1 MKRPAPFR
9 MDNAFARE
17 TMAERLP
24 GILRDVQSA
33 NADYPPPVLR
43 ALDRLHDAL
52 AYGEPILMLDASP
65 VPPADYDAWNAA
77 YRTQRAQFDPLT
89 WLNAEWFFAET
100 LLYRL
105 LIQAVRWHETYR
117 DPFAA
122 TKQAE
127 LNGDNLWAVLDAAL
141 AVDGDFAEKFAALLG
156 FALWGNRVDLSHP
169 AGSLAGQAAA
179 EDDLLVDRRGDVLNY
194 LGRVG
199 VTAGNVTIHMIID
212 NTGTELATDCVLADA
227 LLTGGY
233 EVVLHLKAHPTY
245 VSDATTADMWH
256 LLDAMTARGGP
267 PAALADRLRQAWR
280 EERLRLVTP
289 PFWVSSRFLWDMPP
303 GLRAA
308 FEGAHLVI
316 LKGDVNYRRAIGDT
330 VWPTELSFSAV
341 MDYFP
346 APLVALRSLKCDALV
361 DVPENI
367 VRALDARNDSWRT
380 TGQYGV
386 IQFAPSAD

>member
-1 MKRPAPFR
+1 

-24 GILRDVQSA
+24 GILRDVQTA
-33 NADYPPPVLR
+33 NADYPPAVLR
-43 ALDRLHDAL
+43 ALDQLHDAL
-52 AYGEPILMLDASP
+52 ANGEPILMLNASP

-89 WLNAEWFFAET
+89 WLHAEWFFAET

-105 LIQAVRWHETYR
+105 LIQVVRWHETHR

-127 LNGDNLWAVLDAAL
+127 LDGDNLWAVLNAAL
-141 AVDGDFAEKFAALLG
+141 AVGGDFAEKITALLG

-179 EDDLLVDRRGDVLNY
+179 EDDLLVDHRGELLDY
-194 LGRVG
+194 LLGG
-199 VTAGNVTIHMIID
+199 SITASNTAIHMIID
-212 NTGTELATDCVLADA
+212 NTGTELATDLVLADA
-227 LLTGGY
+227 LLTSGY
-233 EVVLHLKAHPTY
+233 KVVLHLKAHPTY
-245 VSDATTADMWH
+245 VSDATTADVWH
-256 LLDAMTARGGP
+256 LLDAMAMRDGR
-267 PAALADRLRQAWR
+267 PAALANRLRRAWQD
-280 EERLRLVTP
+280 EQLRLVTP
-289 PFWVSSRFLWDMPP
+289 PFWVSSRFLWEMPP
-303 GLRAA
+303 GLREA

-341 MDYFP
+341 TDYFP
-346 APLVALRSLKCDALV
+346 APLVALRSLKCDALAG
-361 DVPENI
+361 VPDDL
-367 VRALDARNDSWRT
+367 VRALDAHNESWRT
-380 TGQYGV
+380 TGQYGI
-386 IQFAPSAD
+386 IQFAALAD

>member
-17 TMAERLP
+17 TMSERLP

-33 NADYPPPVLR
+33 NADYPPAVLR
-43 ALDRLHDAL
+43 ALDQLHDAL
-52 AYGEPILMLDASP
+52 ANGEPIPILDASP

-77 YRTQRAQFDPLT
+77 YWTQRAQFDPLT

-105 LIQAVRWHETYR
+105 LIQAVRWHETHR

-169 AGSLAGQAAA
+169 SGSLAGQAVA
-179 EDDLLVDRRGDVLNY
+179 EDDLLVDHRGELLDY
-194 LGRVG
+194 LLGSPI
-199 VTAGNVTIHMIID
+199 TASNATIHMIID
-212 NTGTELATDCVLADA
+212 NTGTELATDFVLADV
-227 LLTGGY
+227 LLTSGY
-233 EVVLHLKAHPTY
+233 KVILHLKAHPTY
-245 VSDATTADMWH
+245 VSDATTADVWH
-256 LLDAMTARGGP
+256 LLEAMATRGGP
-267 PAALADRLRQAWR
+267 PAALAKRLRRAWKD
-280 EERLRLVTP
+280 ERLWLVAP
-289 PFWVSSRFLWDMPP
+289 LFWVSSRFLWDMPP

-330 VWPTELSFSAV
+330 VWPPELSFSTV
-341 MDYFP
+341 MEYFP
-346 APLVALRSLKCDALV
+346 PPLVALRSLKCDALAG
-361 DVPENI
+361 VPSGV
-367 VRALDARNDSWRT
+367 VRALDARNESWRT
-380 TGQYGV
+380 TGQYGI
-386 IQFAPSAD
+386 IQFAALSD